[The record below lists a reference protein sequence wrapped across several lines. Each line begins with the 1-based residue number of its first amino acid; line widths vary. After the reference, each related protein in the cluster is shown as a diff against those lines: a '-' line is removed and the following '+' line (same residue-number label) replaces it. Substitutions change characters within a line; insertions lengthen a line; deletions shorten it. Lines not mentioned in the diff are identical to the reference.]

1 MKKYPYIDKIKDF
14 YRFKKCQKNKIL
26 IADCTIVLSSFRVK
40 LFCYFVCSALI
51 FYRKCLLKLI
61 FVFYWHLCI
70 DELFVSIRKGVNA
83 SEELMEYIYFSN
95 KFIAPVKRAK
105 CLYISNENEENNLH
119 SFFERSWMYDYL
131 DVTAS
136 STYFKKIQ

>member
-1 MKKYPYIDKIKDF
+1 MPAEA
-14 YRFKKCQKNKIL
+14 N
-26 IADCTIVLSSFRVK
+26 
-40 LFCYFVCSALI
+40 FCF
-51 FYRKCLLKLI
+51 LLAP
-61 FVFYWHLCI
+61 VCI

-131 DVTAS
+131 FRCHSFVDVFQENTVGLKLYENHS
-136 STYFKKIQ
+136 IFSNVW